1 MKKQLFE
8 IALISAIITE
18 NYLQNVMKEINVGA
32 IGAMEA
38 IAEQSIKIFRK
49 HKKKMLDKK
58 FRWDLYCDKLGVSD
72 YEEFI
77 LEEFK
82 KILHKNSF

>member
-8 IALISAIITE
+8 IAFISAIITE
-18 NYLQNVMKEINVGA
+18 NYLPVVMKTINVGA

-38 IAEQSIKIFRK
+38 VAEQSIKIFRK

-58 FRWDLYCDKLGVSD
+58 FDWAEYCHKRGVSD
-72 YEEFI
+72 YEEFV

-82 KILHKNSF
+82 KIIHKSSF